1 MSAID
6 VNAYDKPHMP
16 GPHTLEPNAAR
27 RERWLV
33 AAVIATIVV
42 VRSAVLVFWEQAHFN
57 ADQAIVG
64 LMAKH
69 LAELRAFPLFYYGQN
84 YMLGVQAWMA
94 APVFLIAG
102 VSVATLKLPLL
113 AINVLVV
120 LLLLRIFE
128 REVGLRP
135 M

>member
-1 MSAID
+1 MA
-6 VNAYDKPHMP
+6 
-16 GPHTLEPNAAR
+16 GPHTVEPSAAR

-33 AAVIATIVV
+33 GAGIATLVV
-42 VRSAVLVFWEQAHFN
+42 VRSAVLVFWEQAHFD

-84 YMLGVQAWMA
+84 YMLGVEAWLA

-102 VSVATLKLPLL
+102 ASVATLKLPLL
-113 AINVLVV
+113 ALNVVV
-120 LLLLRIFE
+120 ALLLLRIFE
-128 REVGLRP
+128 RDVGL
-135 M
+135 